1 MITANDVMKKS
12 FEQAKLGY
20 KMEDVDD
27 FLGEIADT
35 LKSYEAELTTLR
47 ADKEESAKKI
57 EVLVASIKQYRADEE
72 AIKEA
77 MVDARRQKQNI
88 IAEAQEKA
96 AEILSSANLKADELK
111 ASINVNIDAEKAELE
126 RVQNEVKDFKKE
138 LLEMY
143 REHISLISNL
153 PGEIEED
160 DEEEYE
166 EDLPDDMESTKYF
179 ETKAIKEADAEV

>member
-20 KMEDVDD
+20 RMEDVDD
-27 FLGEIADT
+27 FLGEIAET
-35 LKSYEAELTTLR
+35 LKAYESEITALR

-57 EVLVASIKQYRADEE
+57 EVLVGSIKQYRADEE

-77 MVDARRQKQNI
+77 MIDARRQKQGI

-126 RVQNEVKDFKKE
+126 RVSNEVKAFKKN

-143 REHISLISNL
+143 RDHIGLISKL
-153 PGEIEED
+153 PGDVEED
-160 DEEEYE
+160 EYEDEEELAE
-166 EDLPDDMESTKYF
+166 DMESTKYF
-179 ETKAIKEADAEV
+179 DAKAIKDA